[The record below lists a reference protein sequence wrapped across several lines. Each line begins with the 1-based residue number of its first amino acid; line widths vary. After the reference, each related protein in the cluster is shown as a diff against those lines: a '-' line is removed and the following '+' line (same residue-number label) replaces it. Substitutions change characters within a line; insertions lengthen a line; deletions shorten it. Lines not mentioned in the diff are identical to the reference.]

1 MQPTSWANFFTNMPH
16 ISFQLKAV
24 KNSFNLDL
32 NGEYIESLCVLIIA
46 CLVINMMLTSTIITA
61 WICQCCLAEPVI
73 VRDEKTVRRTSTTL
87 LVFSVLTCFLLL
99 FVLLGNEQMNRG
111 IVSSI
116 DSMVDVHRHIN
127 IVSRETEKLN
137 DTCQNSTV
145 HFDTLTNWMNR
156 LSRDMEKSKKP
167 INRTVFNEV
176 NIVMSSLK
184 TYIGQSIEGINAL
197 HVYMKDSSILQQSSI
212 YGSRIEHERWTT
224 MILLQLISIAVLVI
238 GVYAF
243 SRISRRA
250 IIFYASMGFVIFILI
265 WCLIAILIAS
275 TVALS
280 DFCLNGQGYIH
291 SQITQS
297 LYELLH
303 YYKDCSTS
311 IQKPIT
317 PYFLNVPRII
327 NFLMKMLSAA
337 TKANSLLKHA
347 YHNDYTINNFSA
359 TIVEDASKAIRSF
372 GSVEVQLDCNIY
384 QKDIYLMYKGTCD
397 QALYGSAVMTVSSV
411 ILGVMFFG
419 ILMVIPRTWYIFRK
433 YDNFGRI
440 SCLHKKSASRTSL
453 DDLQLSTLEEAIGD
467 AVDLDDNVFP

>member
-275 TVALS
+275 TV
-280 DFCLNGQGYIH
+280 
-291 SQITQS
+291 
-297 LYELLH
+297 
-303 YYKDCSTS
+303 
-311 IQKPIT
+311 
-317 PYFLNVPRII
+317 
-327 NFLMKMLSAA
+327 
-337 TKANSLLKHA
+337 
-347 YHNDYTINNFSA
+347 INNFSA

-467 AVDLDDNVFP
+467 AVDLDDNVFPCEREASSNDVDLQSLQSD